1 MQHNGDINQTDWR
14 YKSKQIGVSL
24 TNPTFKQVNK
34 PSELQFFFILKMFI
48 TQGCCEDL
56 WTWVN
61 MPQSVCHTVD
71 PL

>member
-1 MQHNGDINQTDWR
+1 MQHNGDINQIGDINQNRLEFHLLTPPL
-14 YKSKQIGVSL
+14 SKLISPL
-24 TNPTFKQVNK
+24 NC
-34 PSELQFFFILKMFI
+34 SFFILKMFI